1 MKQEK
6 RFVRVHTEGSAF
18 EESSI
23 WVDRKTGVSYFW
35 HSSGNAGGL
44 TPLLDREGTP
54 IITTVL
60 DEEE

>member
-6 RFVRVHTEGSAF
+6 RFVRVHTESSGF
-18 EESSI
+18 EASSI

-44 TPLLDREGTP
+44 TPAAGPGGTP
-54 IITTVL
+54 SDHTDCI
-60 DEEE
+60 